1 MKVEKIKSLSTVKY
15 FRMSDFL
22 NIHLKRLI
30 GETAKDIDAEI
41 RAEEQIKIEQV
52 TKEYKQATA
61 ALLRMFS
68 NNKLTQFSIDAIT
81 DDIAAKKLV
90 IPISNRSDIEFIL
103 DTLTEEGY
111 LTCEKGP
118 SCKKYSYK
126 YTFGFPNS
134 GLNEKIPNFT
144 FGMNKK

>member
-1 MKVEKIKSLSTVKY
+1 M
-15 FRMSDFL
+15 
-22 NIHLKRLI
+22 
-30 GETAKDIDAEI
+30 
-41 RAEEQIKIEQV
+41 

-111 LTCEKGP
+111 LNCDKG
-118 SCKKYSYK
+118 SSFKKYSYNFTVAK
-126 YTFGFPNS
+126 PLFS
-134 GLNEKIPNFT
+134 GLNEKIATFT

>member
-1 MKVEKIKSLSTVKY
+1 MNIEELKPLSTVKY

-68 NNKLTQFSIDAIT
+68 KNKLTQFSIDAIT
-81 DDIAAKKLV
+81 ENIAAKKLV
-90 IPISNRSDIEFIL
+90 IPISNQSDIEFIL
-103 DTLTEEGY
+103 DTLTEEEF
-111 LTCEKGP
+111 LTCERGP
-118 SCKKYSYK
+118 SCNKYSYK
-126 YTFGFPNS
+126 YTIVFTGMKNFEWKNS
-134 GLNEKIPNFT
+134 ELYFT
-144 FGMNKK
+144 

>member
-1 MKVEKIKSLSTVKY
+1 
-15 FRMSDFL
+15 MSDFL
-22 NIHLKRLI
+22 NYHIKRI
-30 GETAKDIDAEI
+30 ISETAKDIDAEI

-68 NNKLTQFSIDAIT
+68 NNKLTQFSIAAIT
-81 DDIAAKKLV
+81 DDIATKKLV
-90 IPISNRSDIEFIL
+90 IPISNQSDIEFIL

-111 LTCEKGP
+111 LRCEKGP
-118 SCKKYSYK
+118 SCNKYSYK
-126 YTFGFPNS
+126 YKFAFANS
-134 GLNEKIPNFT
+134 ELNEKIPTFT

>member
-1 MKVEKIKSLSTVKY
+1 
-15 FRMSDFL
+15 MSDFL

-111 LTCEKGP
+111 LTCDKG
-118 SCKKYSYK
+118 SSFKKYSYNFTVAK
-126 YTFGFPNS
+126 PLFS
-134 GLNEKIPNFT
+134 GLNEKIPTFT